1 MNPKTIQTLRDL
13 HRVFEKRENE
23 FFVLGGGVTD
33 AILPALEHGQNA
45 PFSGNGGIDLAFPAA
60 SWSHFYDL
68 VASMIGAGFRESD
81 REELL
86 THSSGTELFLWPFG
100 SQVSPRQRLT
110 WPGTD
115 REYSTVGLAFAM
127 TGARPV
133 SIEEHLVVPVPPIPM
148 VLFLK
153 IVFYL
158 SRMTGRDLIE
168 IVKILGAGCGDSE
181 PGPDHGRDNAFK
193 MGSRMRK
200 SFPESYLKIIRNF
213 LAEVDAVHAPM
224 ISQLFR
230 GWKGMDPFLGNRME
244 DLFGL
249 FLSFQRGLDT
259 G

>member
-1 MNPKTIQTLRDL
+1 MNPKTVQTLRDL
-13 HRVFEKRENE
+13 RKVFERRGNE

-33 AILPALEHGQNA
+33 AILPVLKDGRIA
-45 PFSGNGGIDLAFPAA
+45 PLSGNGGIDLAFPAVT
-60 SWSHFYDL
+60 WSHFYDL
-68 VASMIGAGFRESD
+68 VESMNGVGFRESE

-86 THSSGTELFLWPFG
+86 IHSSGTELFLWPFG
-100 SQVSPRQRLT
+100 SRVSPRQRLT
-110 WPGTD
+110 WPGTG

-127 TGARPV
+127 TEARPV
-133 SIEEHLVVPVPPIPM
+133 PIAEHLAVPVPPIPM

-168 IVKILGAGCGDSE
+168 IVKVLRAGCGDSE
-181 PGPDHGRDNAFK
+181 PGPDPGKDNAFS
-193 MGSRMRK
+193 MGTRIRK

-213 LAEVDAVHAPM
+213 LVEVDAVHAPM

-244 DLFGL
+244 DIFGL

-259 G
+259 K